1 MTSLVVFALSLLVLS
16 VLMMDLMVTEVVLV
30 LDTVGKVGR
39 AAVQY
44 KKS

>member
-39 AAVQY
+39 AAV
-44 KKS
+44 